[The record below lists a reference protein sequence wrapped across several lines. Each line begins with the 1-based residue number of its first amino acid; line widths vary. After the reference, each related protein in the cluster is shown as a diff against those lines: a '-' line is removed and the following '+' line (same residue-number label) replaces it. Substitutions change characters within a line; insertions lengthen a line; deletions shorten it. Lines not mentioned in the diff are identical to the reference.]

1 LSPQSLNLY
10 SYVANDPVNKTDSLG
25 LDWVA
30 NEGGGYSYEE
40 TLPDVIGVRPQNSD
54 AYFFNG
60 FGATAISGGFSE
72 RRSAGGKT
80 INKIGSQVSPTA
92 PNNVTCSSLAAG
104 QVSSDTLSSWAS
116 GVGTAASMTANWLAG
131 TGATN
136 YDFGPNSV
144 QSQQMMDAY
153 GLAQNVSNFL
163 AGGASSGNQN
173 FGLSGLFST
182 GLNPTAQ
189 FVGSYHWRMALS
201 DTNLNITITNTTTKF
216 SAFYHAPGLDPN
228 PPTRTGWSPMGRINQ
243 TFHIRVPC
251 P

>member
-1 LSPQSLNLY
+1 M
-10 SYVANDPVNKTDSLG
+10 G
-25 LDWVA
+25 LHP
-30 NEGGGYSYEE
+30 YP
-40 TLPDVIGVRPQNSD
+40 TCLVIGVRPQNSD

-80 INKIGSQVSPTA
+80 INKTGSQVSPTA

-131 TGATN
+131 TVATN
-136 YDFGPNSV
+136 YDFGPNSVQSQQMMDAYGLYTTTEIIAYLCDFGPNSV